1 MPVTLL
7 TWHLGQLELA
17 IFPGTLPGKVGKT
30 TVKILPTTSQEPQC
44 LTGGL
49 STQASSGRP
58 NADPVSSQMKHC
70 RAHV

>member
-30 TVKILPTTSQEPQC
+30 TVQILRTTSQEPQC
-44 LTGGL
+44 LTAEL

-58 NADPVSSQMKHC
+58 NADPISSQKQHR